1 MEKSFDKYLQNENN
15 KDLILSLDA
24 RIQHIV
30 RDEILAA
37 MELYRAKGGSGLI
50 MNVNNGEI
58 LAMTSLPDF
67 DPNTKNV
74 NNNDKFNKNTLG
86 AGRSRNIGIENSSG
100 KIIAFLDS
108 DDEWLPEKL
117 EEVSKVIKSN
127 LSNQVVIIAHNQ
139 LEGKIGGKTTLKK

>member
-1 MEKSFDKYLQNENN
+1 MSGLEKSFDKYLQNENN

-58 LAMTSLPDF
+58 LSMTSLPDF

-86 AGRSRNIGIENSSG
+86 VYEFGSVMKIFTAAMGIEE
-100 KIIAFLDS
+100 KIFSQIQSTRLKITFI
-108 DDEWLPEKL
+108 L
-117 EEVSKVIKSN
+117 ESTV
-127 LSNQVVIIAHNQ
+127 
-139 LEGKIGGKTTLKK
+139 